1 MPLAPVDGGP
11 RRQRTRQ
18 IDPAIKED
26 SMNTQIRSTVFGIAV
41 ATVAIT
47 TAWTQERGNAPQRT
61 AETTLAEWLEDKDA
75 RLSELIGRRV
85 INEHGTDLG
94 EVEDLLAKAGRDQEP
109 VVVLSI
115 GGVADIGDKWYA
127 ASLDQL
133 RIASDNARLVLDKTE
148 AELEAAPELDYVPM
162 RGEESHLPGV
172 RGPHTVN
179 AVGRLLGAT
188 VVDDSG
194 ESIGEI
200 EDFVVST
207 GNRGT
212 RAVVSLDEDA
222 GIGVEDRL
230 VAIAVEDLAIEISG
244 EEAAA
249 VPQQAR
255 VRAELDAPVEA
266 LPVYEYPEVE
276 PI

>member
-1 MPLAPVDGGP
+1 VVSGAPK
-11 RRQRTRQ
+11 
-18 IDPAIKED
+18 AIKED
-26 SMNTQIRSTVFGIAV
+26 VMNAQAIKRSTLLVLAV
-41 ATVAIT
+41 AGAQLATSAS
-47 TAWTQERGNAPQRT
+47 AQERGNAPAPQRT
-61 AETTLAEWLEDKDA
+61 ADTTLAEWLEDKDA

-85 INEHGTDLG
+85 INPGGTDLG
-94 EVEDLLAKAGRDQEP
+94 EVEELLAKAGHEQEP

-127 ASLDQL
+127 VSLDQL
-133 RIASDNARLVLDKTE
+133 RLAADGARLVLDKTE
-148 AELEAAPELDYVPM
+148 AELEAAPDFHYVPM
-162 RGEESHLPGV
+162 IGEESHLPGV
-172 RGPHTVN
+172 SGPHTVN

-188 VVDDSG
+188 VVDDGG

-207 GNRGT
+207 GDQGT
-212 RAVVSLDEDA
+212 RAVVNLDGDA

-230 VAIAVEDLAIEISG
+230 VAIAFEDLSIELSG

-249 VPQQAR
+249 APQQAR
-255 VRAELDAPVEA
+255 VRVDLEDTPVET
-266 LPVYEYPEVE
+266 LPIYEYDDPE

>member
-1 MPLAPVDGGP
+1 
-11 RRQRTRQ
+11 
-18 IDPAIKED
+18 
-26 SMNTQIRSTVFGIAV
+26 MNTQATNRSTVLAMAV
-41 ATVAIT
+41 AAAALSA
-47 TAWTQERGNAPQRT
+47 TAWAQQRSDAPTPPRT
-61 AETTLAEWLEDKDA
+61 AETTLAQWLADKDA

-85 INEHGTDLG
+85 LDPRGTDLG
-94 EVEDLLAKAGRDQEP
+94 EVEDLLTKAGQEQEP

-115 GGVADIGDKWYA
+115 GGVADVGDKWYA

-133 RIASDNARLVLDKTE
+133 RLADDNARLVLDKTE
-148 AELEAAPELDYVPM
+148 AELEAAPEFHYVPM
-162 RGEESHLPGV
+162 VGEQSHLPGV
-172 RGPHTVN
+172 SGPHTTN

-188 VVDDSG
+188 VVDDAG

-200 EDFVVST
+200 DDFVVST
-207 GNRGT
+207 GKKGT

-230 VAIAVEDLAIEISG
+230 VAIGVEDLVIELSG

-255 VRAELDAPVEA
+255 VRVELGGTPVEA
-266 LPVYEYPEVE
+266 LPVYEYPEFE